1 MRSGNH
7 WLQKEQAEETQ
18 NDKIHVQSLLR
29 QQEISHK
36 ALQDHQAQPAAQPS
50 PLMNHVPQCHFPTSQ
65 ISPGLGS
72 PRCPGQPLPVPG
84 RPLCEEILP
93 ESLSEPLPARTGL
106 RGPSG
111 SRAEARTWSCPA
123 ASPAGGPYP
132 PIIQQQHVVC
142 FCSDRSVRTVI
153 YSGKQPSFTRF
164 ISLPGS
170 LISRS
175 PHYQDVALSQ
185 G

>member
-1 MRSGNH
+1 MATTGC
-7 WLQKEQAEETQ
+7 K
-18 NDKIHVQSLLR
+18 R
-29 QQEISHK
+29 QRLKRHK
-36 ALQDHQAQPAAQPS
+36 MTKYMYNPCYTSRKYPRKPFRITKPNQQPGQQS

-84 RPLCEEILP
+84 RPLREEILP

-132 PIIQQQHVVC
+132 PITQQQHVVR
-142 FCSDRSVRTVI
+142 FCSDRSMRTVI
-153 YSGKQPSFTRF
+153 YSGKQPSFSRF